1 MNAIFQYEKFKG
13 KSSQFTDA
21 VEQARADHARRSEE
35 KILKRA
41 LIQNGRHPDY
51 KKGHAKSKEKQG

>member
-21 VEQARADHARRSEE
+21 VETARAKHARESEE
-35 KILKRA
+35 RILKRA